1 MWPASPTRLL
11 MRKFKNWSIS
21 GETQQSFG
29 TYCSCF
35 RSTFNYLMSFKW
47 LGRRNQWISGRQG
60 VWFPLELLRTEF
72 FFTVLL
78 NRLWT
83 AGILSVTT
91 LLFAAFRLTAGQPCV
106 EILILL
112 GRCRWWGCFLMISVV
127 EATPAYRFW
136 VQRSCQ
142 RGRRGTAEPRGFLYM
157 SCWWGSFEYNSIS
170 FSSCSNPVPAH
181 ISNTIWSQNSLFLRT
196 EVGDLIFK
204 AFPLLVV
211 SQLLLTVLVSSTTAV
226 TPMQREEETWAEEK
240 IATCRSVGRDH
251 MPKGHLM
258 KGKRFGV
265 PEGQ

>member
-1 MWPASPTRLL
+1 MMDRGPQGFVEGCSLERCAPSQAAGIAFGYHVLEAAASADRTRVPKRQVMTNGCDLPVPL
-11 MRKFKNWSIS
+11 GCLWENLRTEGFSWSIS

-72 FFTVLL
+72 FFTMLL

-106 EILILL
+106 EIVILL

-127 EATPAYRFW
+127 KATAAYRFW
-136 VQRSCQ
+136 VQRSRQ
-142 RGRRGTAEPRGFLYM
+142 RGRRGTVEPRGFLYM
-157 SCWWGSFEYNSIS
+157 SCWLGSFGYNSIS

-181 ISNTIWSQNSLFLRT
+181 ISNTIWS
-196 EVGDLIFK
+196 
-204 AFPLLVV
+204 
-211 SQLLLTVLVSSTTAV
+211 
-226 TPMQREEETWAEEK
+226 
-240 IATCRSVGRDH
+240 
-251 MPKGHLM
+251 
-258 KGKRFGV
+258 
-265 PEGQ
+265 